1 MSSNNTTIDTKSKFA
16 FLFPGQGSQAVGMGK
31 ELYENSPAA
40 KLVFD
45 EIDDALNQPLSKL
58 IFEGPES
65 ELTQT
70 HNTQPGIMAV
80 SLAAYKA
87 MEELL
92 GKKDMPEPTFVA
104 GHSLGEYTA
113 LAITES
119 LDISSTAKLVQE
131 RGRLMQEACNLQ
143 PGTMA
148 AIIGLDE
155 VIIEEISRQTGTYI
169 SNINTDQ
176 QVVIS
181 GNIVAVAQALDMAS
195 ARGARRA
202 MPLKVSGAFHSA
214 LMEPA
219 RDGLENAVNSSNLKI
234 PNTPIVAN
242 ITGQPINTVN
252 QLKKELV
259 SQICECVQWK
269 RSIEYMI
276 SLGITSFIEIGPGN
290 ALNGMLKRIDKSVEG
305 MSIGNF
311 NSIQGLTL
319 K

>member
-1 MSSNNTTIDTKSKFA
+1 MNTTIDTKSKSA
-16 FLFPGQGSQAVGMGK
+16 FLFPGQGSQIVGMGK
-31 ELYENSPAA
+31 ELYENSVAA

-70 HNTQPGIMAV
+70 RNAQPGIMAV

-92 GKKDMPEPTFVA
+92 GQKDMPKPSFVA

-113 LAITES
+113 LAITGS
-119 LDISSTAKLVQE
+119 LDISNTAKLVQE
-131 RGRLMQEACNLQ
+131 RGRLMQEACNLK

-148 AIIGLDE
+148 AIIGLE
-155 VIIEEISRQTGTYI
+155 EIIIEEISRQTGTYI
-169 SNINTDQ
+169 SNVNTDQ

-181 GNIVAVAQALDMAS
+181 GDIVAVAQALDMAS
-195 ARGARRA
+195 ARGARKA

-219 RDGLENAVNSSNLKI
+219 RDGLESAVNAVNLKA
-234 PNTPIVAN
+234 PDTPIVAN
-242 ITGQPINTVN
+242 ITAKPIDTVH
-252 QLKKELV
+252 QLQKELV

-269 RSIEYMI
+269 RSVEYMI
-276 SLGITSFIEIGPGN
+276 SLGITNFIEIGPGK
-290 ALNGMLKRIDKSVEG
+290 ALHGMLKRIDKSVDS
-305 MSIGNF
+305 MSVGNLS
-311 NSIQGLTL
+311 SIQGLTL

>member
-1 MSSNNTTIDTKSKFA
+1 
-16 FLFPGQGSQAVGMGK
+16 MGK
-31 ELYENSPAA
+31 ELYENSKAA

-45 EIDDALNQPLSKL
+45 EIDDALNRPLSKL

-65 ELTQT
+65 KLTQT
-70 HNTQPGIMAV
+70 SNAQPGIMAV
-80 SLAAYKA
+80 SLAAYKV
-87 MEELL
+87 MEEFL
-92 GKKDMPEPTFVA
+92 GKKDMPQPSFVA

-113 LAITES
+113 LAITGS

-131 RGRLMQEACNLQ
+131 RGRLMQEACDLK

-155 VIIEEISRQTGTYI
+155 IIIEEISRQTGTYI
-169 SNINTDQ
+169 SNVNTNH

-181 GNIVAVAQALDMAS
+181 GDILAVAQALDMAS
-195 ARGARRA
+195 ARGAKRA

-219 RDGLENAVNSSNLKI
+219 RDGLQSAVNSVNLQAPCI
-234 PNTPIVAN
+234 PIVAN
-242 ITGQPINTVN
+242 ITAKPIDTVN

-269 RSIEYMI
+269 KSIEYMI
-276 SLGITSFIEIGPGN
+276 TMGATNFIEFGPGK
-290 ALNGMLKRIDKSVEG
+290 ALNGMLKRIDNTVNS
-305 MSIGNF
+305 MSISNL

>member
-1 MSSNNTTIDTKSKFA
+1 MSPTNTTINAKAKLA
-16 FLFPGQGSQAVGMGK
+16 FLLPGQGSQVAGMGK
-31 ELYENSPAA
+31 DLYDNSPAA
-40 KLVFD
+40 KLVFE
-45 EIDDALNQPLSKL
+45 EIDDALNQPLSNL

-70 HNTQPGIMAV
+70 CNAQPGIMAV

-92 GKKDMPEPTFVA
+92 GKKDMPKPAFVA

-119 LDISSTAKLVQE
+119 LDISSTAKLVQK
-131 RGRLMQEACNLQ
+131 RGHLMQEACELQ

-155 VIIEEISRQTGTYI
+155 VIVEEISRQTGTYI

-176 QVVIS
+176 QAVIS
-181 GNIVAVAQALDMAS
+181 GDIVSVAQALDMAS
-195 ARGARRA
+195 ARGAKRA
-202 MPLKVSGAFHSA
+202 MPLKVGGAFHSA
-214 LMEPA
+214 FMEPA
-219 RDGLENAVNSSNLKI
+219 RDGLENAVNSVNIQI
-234 PNTPIVAN
+234 PNAPIIAN
-242 ITGQPINTVN
+242 ITARPIKTVK
-252 QLKKELV
+252 QIKKELV

-276 SLGITSFIEIGPGN
+276 SLGVTNFIEIGPGN
-290 ALNGMLKRIDKSVEG
+290 TLSGMLKRIDKSVG
-305 MSIGNF
+305 SMSIGNF

>member
-1 MSSNNTTIDTKSKFA
+1 
-16 FLFPGQGSQAVGMGK
+16 MGK
-31 ELYENSPAA
+31 ELYENSKAA

-45 EIDDALNQPLSKL
+45 EIDDALNRPLSKL

-65 ELTQT
+65 KLTQT
-70 HNTQPGIMAV
+70 SNAQPGIMAV
-80 SLAAYKA
+80 SLAAYKV
-87 MEELL
+87 MEEFL
-92 GKKDMPEPTFVA
+92 GKKDMPQPSFVA

-113 LAITES
+113 LAITGS

-131 RGRLMQEACNLQ
+131 RGRLMQEACDLK

-155 VIIEEISRQTGTYI
+155 IIIEEISRQTGTYI
-169 SNINTDQ
+169 SNVNTNH

-181 GNIVAVAQALDMAS
+181 GDILAVAQALDMAS
-195 ARGARRA
+195 ARGAKRA

-219 RDGLENAVNSSNLKI
+219 RDGLQSAVNSVNLQAPCI
-234 PNTPIVAN
+234 PIVAN
-242 ITGQPINTVN
+242 ITAKPIDTVN
-252 QLKKELV
+252 QLKKVLV

-269 RSIEYMI
+269 KSIEYMI
-276 SLGITSFIEIGPGN
+276 TMGATNFIEFGPGK
-290 ALNGMLKRIDKSVEG
+290 ALNGMLKRIDNTVNS
-305 MSIGNF
+305 MSISNL

>member
-1 MSSNNTTIDTKSKFA
+1 M
-16 FLFPGQGSQAVGMGK
+16 FPGQGSQVVGMGK
-31 ELYENSPAA
+31 ELYENSKAA

-45 EIDDALNQPLSKL
+45 EIDDALNRPLSKL

-65 ELTQT
+65 KLTQT
-70 HNTQPGIMAV
+70 SNAQPGIMAV
-80 SLAAYKA
+80 SLAAYKV
-87 MEELL
+87 MEEFL
-92 GKKDMPEPTFVA
+92 GKKDMPQPSFVA

-113 LAITES
+113 LAITGS

-131 RGRLMQEACNLQ
+131 RGRLMQEACDLK

-155 VIIEEISRQTGTYI
+155 IIIEEISRQTGTYI
-169 SNINTDQ
+169 SNVNTNH

-181 GNIVAVAQALDMAS
+181 GDIVAVAQALDMAS
-195 ARGARRA
+195 ARGAKRA

-219 RDGLENAVNSSNLKI
+219 RDGLQSAVNSVNLQAPCI
-234 PNTPIVAN
+234 PIVAN
-242 ITGQPINTVN
+242 ITAKPIDTVN

-269 RSIEYMI
+269 KSIEYMI
-276 SLGITSFIEIGPGN
+276 TMGATNFIEFGPGK
-290 ALNGMLKRIDKSVEG
+290 ALNGMLKRIDNTVNS
-305 MSIGNF
+305 MSISNL

>member
-1 MSSNNTTIDTKSKFA
+1 MNTTIDTKSKSA
-16 FLFPGQGSQAVGMGK
+16 FLFPGQGSQVVGMGK
-31 ELYENSPAA
+31 ELYENSAAA

-70 HNTQPGIMAV
+70 RNAQPGIMAV

-92 GKKDMPEPTFVA
+92 GQKDMPKPSFVA

-113 LAITES
+113 LAITGS
-119 LDISSTAKLVQE
+119 LDISNTAKLVQE
-131 RGRLMQEACNLQ
+131 RGRLMQEACNLK

-148 AIIGLDE
+148 AIIGLE
-155 VIIEEISRQTGTYI
+155 EIIIEEISRQTGTYI
-169 SNINTDQ
+169 SNVNTDQ

-181 GNIVAVAQALDMAS
+181 GDIVAVAQALDMAS
-195 ARGARRA
+195 ARGSRKA
-202 MPLKVSGAFHSA
+202 MPLKVSGSFHSS

-219 RDGLENAVNSSNLKI
+219 RDGLESAVNAVNLKA
-234 PNTPIVAN
+234 PDTPIVAN
-242 ITGQPINTVN
+242 ITAKPIDTVH
-252 QLKKELV
+252 QLKNELV

-269 RSIEYMI
+269 RSVEYMI
-276 SLGITSFIEIGPGN
+276 SLGITNFIEIGPGK
-290 ALNGMLKRIDKSVEG
+290 ALHGMLKRIDKSVDS
-305 MSIGNF
+305 MSIGNLS
-311 NSIQGLTL
+311 SIQGLTL